1 MALYEPEAP
10 DDSVNDDSVNDDSV
24 NDDSVNDDSDM
35 ANDIGRKIS
44 ARRKAQKLTLVRLAS
59 LTGLS
64 QPFLSQVERGR
75 AHPSMSSLHRIARA
89 LGTETPELMSSPI
102 DAVAAVAHA
111 EVDTD
116 AVSLVRA
123 HQGSV
128 NSHKGNQVKALVA
141 GTRAMYPLEF
151 LVAGKQFED
160 YFQHEQPEF
169 IYVMAGSIEVELD
182 GEMLESGHMLHT
194 LAQGDTLYFTGGV
207 RHRWR
212 ALGVWPARVLMTQA
226 NWLGPDAQNIH
237 NSNN

>member
-1 MALYEPEAP
+1 MALYEPGAP
-10 DDSVNDDSVNDDSV
+10 DDSEKTNDV
-24 NDDSVNDDSDM
+24 
-35 ANDIGRKIS
+35 GRKIS

-102 DAVAAVAHA
+102 GEVAAVAKA
-111 EVDTD
+111 ELDTE

-128 NSHKGNQVKALVA
+128 NSYQGNQVKALVA
-141 GTRAMYPLEF
+141 GNRAMYPLEF

-169 IYVMAGSIEVELD
+169 IYVVSGSIEVDLD
-182 GEMLESGHMLHT
+182 GDMLESGHMVHT
-194 LAQGDTLYFTGGV
+194 LAQGDTLYFSGGV

-226 NWLGPDAQNIH
+226 NWLGAHSQNIH
-237 NSNN
+237 ESNK